1 LIDDVPLGLL
11 FSLLVLLLLLSA
23 FFSGTET
30 ALMSLNR
37 YRLRHQ
43 ARSGQRSARI
53 AEQLL
58 QRPDRLIGLIL
69 LGNNLVNVM
78 AASLVTLMSLRLGGE
93 AAVAAGTFILTLVL
107 LIFAEVAPK
116 TIAALNPPRLA
127 LPAALVYYPLL
138 KVCYPFVWT
147 VNIMANGVLRLLGV
161 RADDIASH
169 SLSAEELKTVVAE
182 AGAMVPRRHQRML
195 LSILDL
201 EQITVDDVMVP
212 RQEIV
217 GIDLDDPWPEAL
229 TLIRQCRFSR
239 LPIFRSDVD
248 NIAGVV
254 QLRKLLPALAS
265 GDLTPAS
272 LLSQASEPYFVP
284 EGTPLNNQLLNF
296 QRLKQRFAL
305 VVDEYGDIQG
315 LVTMEDILSEIVGEF
330 SVDVDHDTE
339 QVRQENANTY
349 IVSAGANVRELNRI
363 MNWHLPTDGPKTLN
377 GLIIEQLET
386 IPKSGTGLQVA
397 DYLIEILNTSEHVI
411 NTVRVT
417 TPALAATA
425 TTATGAH

>member
-1 LIDDVPLGLL
+1 MIDDVPLGLL
-11 FSLLVLLLLLSA
+11 FGLLGLLLLLSA

-43 ARSGQRSARI
+43 ARSGHRAARV
-53 AEQLL
+53 AEHLL

-78 AASLVTLMSLRLGGE
+78 AASLVTLVALRLGGE
-93 AAVAAGTFILTLVL
+93 AAVALGTFVLTLVI

-138 KVCYPFVWT
+138 KLLYPFVWT
-147 VNIMANGVLRLLGV
+147 VNMMANVVLRLLGV
-161 RADDIASH
+161 RPDDIASH

-182 AGAMVPRRHQRML
+182 AGAMVPRRHRRML

-212 RQEIV
+212 RQEIA
-217 GIDLDDPWPEAL
+217 GIDLDDPWPEAAE
-229 TLIRQCRFSR
+229 LIRQCRYSR
-239 LPIFRSDVD
+239 VPIFRGDVD

-254 QLRKLLPALAS
+254 RLRRLLPALAS
-265 GDLTPAS
+265 GELTESS
-272 LLSQASEPYFVP
+272 LLAKATEPYFVP
-284 EGTPLNNQLLNF
+284 EGTPLNKQLLNF

-330 SVDVDHDTE
+330 SVDTEPDTQ
-339 QVRQENANTY
+339 QVRQENANSY
-349 IVSAGANVRELNRI
+349 IVDASANVRELNR
-363 MNWHLPTDGPKTLN
+363 MMDWDLPTDGPKTLN

-386 IPKSGTGLQVA
+386 IPESGTGLQVA
-397 DYLIEILNTSEHVI
+397 NYPIEILNTSEHVI
-411 NTVRVT
+411 KTVRVT
-417 TPALAATA
+417 APPARPTAVAAGTR
-425 TTATGAH
+425 

>member
-1 LIDDVPLGLL
+1 MIDDVPLGLL
-11 FSLLVLLLLLSA
+11 FGLLALLLLLSA

-43 ARSGQRSARI
+43 ARSGQRAARV
-53 AEQLL
+53 AEHLL

-78 AASLVTLMSLRLGGE
+78 AASLVTLVSLRLGGE
-93 AAVAAGTFILTLVL
+93 AAVAAGTFLLTLVI

-127 LPAALVYYPLL
+127 LPAALIYYPLL
-138 KVCYPFVWT
+138 KACYPFVWT
-147 VNIMANGVLRLLGV
+147 VNMMANAVLRLLGV
-161 RADDIASH
+161 RPDDIASH

-182 AGAMVPRRHQRML
+182 AGALVPRRHQRML

-212 RQEIV
+212 RQEIG
-217 GIDLDDPWPEAL
+217 GIDLEDPWAD
-229 TLIRQCRFSR
+229 TLELIKQYRFSR
-239 LPIFRSDVD
+239 VPIYRGDVD

-254 QLRKLLPALAS
+254 RLRQLLPALAS
-265 GDLTPAS
+265 GRLTQEV
-272 LLSQASEPYFVP
+272 LLTMAGEPYFVP
-284 EGTPLNNQLLNF
+284 EGTPLNKQLLNF

-315 LVTMEDILSEIVGEF
+315 LVTMEDILTEIVGEF
-330 SVDVDHDTE
+330 STEATADTQ
-339 QVRQENANTY
+339 QVRKEDANSY
-349 IVSAGANVRELNRI
+349 IVDASANVRELNR
-363 MNWHLPTDGPKTLN
+363 MMDWHLPTDGPKTLN

-386 IPKSGTGLQVA
+386 IPESGTGLLVA
-397 DYLIEILNTSEHVI
+397 DYPIEILNTSEHVI
-411 NTVRVT
+411 KTVRLT
-417 TPALAATA
+417 TPAGTA
-425 TTATGAH
+425 VAGAP